1 MSEIFCY
8 NTDSLTKE
16 KLPPLS
22 EAFSGYLRSLA
33 LPAEVRMIT
42 EIMLEEVSENIIMHA
57 APQRSFSFRCE
68 LKDDHLG
75 MEFRDN
81 GNEFNPL
88 KDAPVPDI
96 GLSAE
101 ERKIGGL
108 GILLVRKF
116 SDSVSYKREGDE
128 NILYLIIKI
137 EDDRP
142 LQFD

>member
-8 NTDSLTKE
+8 DTDSLTKE

-33 LPAEVRMIT
+33 LPAEVRMSA
-42 EIMLEEVSENIIMHA
+42 EIMLEEVSENIIRHA

-68 LKDDHLG
+68 LKNDCL
-75 MEFRDN
+75 EIELRDN

-96 GLSAE
+96 GLAAE

-108 GILLVRKF
+108 GIMLVRNF

-128 NILYLIIKI
+128 NVLYLLKKI
-137 EDDRP
+137 EDD
-142 LQFD
+142 